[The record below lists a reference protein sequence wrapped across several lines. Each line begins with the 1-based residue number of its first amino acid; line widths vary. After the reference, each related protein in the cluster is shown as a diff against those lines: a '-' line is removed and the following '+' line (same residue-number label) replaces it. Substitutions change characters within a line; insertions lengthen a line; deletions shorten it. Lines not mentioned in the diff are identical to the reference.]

1 MKHFS
6 VYLLL
11 TAAAFG
17 VIVRPVQAMTYQEFE
32 SCIHFAHIDDWYSL
46 ELGLTP
52 WERVQRYIDNPRVV
66 RLNEQFA
73 RAVDEAIVA
82 GTEIQYARSPIP
94 RYESPTADAMNECV
108 KRYLQEYYQEYGG
121 PVQ

>member
-1 MKHFS
+1 MKHLS
-6 VYLLL
+6 VYVLL
-11 TAAAFG
+11 TVAIAG
-17 VIVRPVQAMTYQEFE
+17 VLARPARAMTYQEFE
-32 SCIHFAHIDDWYSL
+32 SCIHFAHIDDSYLL

-108 KRYLQEYYQEYGG
+108 NRYLHED
-121 PVQ
+121 